1 MNEKKAQEML
11 EKWMRRLS
19 LDGWR
24 VTLKVNALP
33 CDMTLEA
40 CGEAE
45 WAEPIKVATIRIL
58 DERCYG
64 ERNEPFFFEKTLIH
78 ELLHLKFSLLDN
90 SGNDLQDRLVHQ
102 TIDDLARAFYATE
115 IGAPVFPSQEVFI
128 LG

>member
-33 CDMTLEA
+33 CDMTLEEA

-45 WAEPIKVATIRIL
+45 LAEPIKVATIRIL

-102 TIDDLARAFYATE
+102 MIDDLARAFYATE
-115 IGAPVFPSQEVFI
+115 IGTMLWMGQERNS
-128 LG
+128 